1 MHEEHRRQGANPN
14 IGLVL
19 IGFSPAD
26 RLAAIGR
33 RLGWTGP
40 VLSDP
45 DRALYERLGI
55 GRAPWWRIY
64 SPATLTV
71 YARAWRR
78 HDWRPTPSEED
89 TRQLGGDAVVVD
101 GVARTLWRPGSPY
114 DRPPETDVLT
124 AAELLALQQRPPGDD
139 R

>member
-1 MHEEHRRQGANPN
+1 VHQEHRRQGADPR
-14 IGLVL
+14 IGLAL
-19 IGFSPAD
+19 IGFSPVD
-26 RLAAIGR
+26 RLAAIAR

-45 DRALYERLGI
+45 DRALYQRLGI
-55 GRAPWWRIY
+55 GRAPWWRVY
-64 SPATLTV
+64 TPATLAV

-78 HDWRPTPSEED
+78 RRWRPTPTQED

-101 GVARTLWRPGSPY
+101 GVVHTLWRPGSPD
-114 DRPPETDVLT
+114 DRPPAGEVV
-124 AAELLALQQRPPGDD
+124 AAAHQALQQRAPDGD